1 MVCAGRPAGGEYCV
15 KHLTECAALG
25 RPPCCCCCSPPR
37 GLHLGFFSARP
48 WWLRLPVHTARPGPA
63 QQPRPS
69 CALQTPAPAPP
80 PGTHTGHR
88 GTGDTVTGTNGA
100 VVLTPPDNA
109 VWCILYVYCRVRCA
123 QPMSVLYSCLLPSST
138 FLACIT
144 ACCAVPCWCT
154 EHCSCSVFR
163 SSHYSSAP
171 VPSAAS
177 AAEWE
182 AGA

>member
-1 MVCAGRPAGGEYCV
+1 MCAGRPAGGEDCV

-100 VVLTPPDNA
+100 VVLTPLTMQCCVVYIVCTYTVECGVPSPCQCCIHVCCHQVLSWLASPPA
-109 VWCILYVYCRVRCA
+109 VLCRA
-123 QPMSVLYSCLLPSST
+123 GVLSTAAAACLDHL
-138 FLACIT
+138 IT
-144 ACCAVPCWCT
+144 AA
-154 EHCSCSVFR
+154 R
-163 SSHYSSAP
+163 
-171 VPSAAS
+171 
-177 AAEWE
+177 
-182 AGA
+182 